1 MESAVIL
8 MGTNLNDRK
17 DNLRVALKKM
27 IERIGE
33 AQLESSLY
41 QTAPWGNIQQDD
53 FLNKVVVIRTHLS
66 PQSLLSEL
74 LAIEHEMGRIRTSK
88 WAPRLIDLDIL
99 YFGEQTIYETG
110 LQIPHPFLQ
119 DRRFTLIPLVEIL
132 PDFMHPVLKKTNTE
146 LLGQTT
152 DNSEVF
158 LLEKEG

>member
-8 MGTNLNDRK
+8 MGTNLDDRK

-99 YFGEQTIYETG
+99 YFGDQTIYETG
-110 LQIPHPFLQ
+110 LQIPHPYLQ

-132 PDFMHPVLKKTNTE
+132 PDFIHPVLKKTNTE
-146 LLGQTT
+146 LLAHTT
-152 DNSEVF
+152 DISEVF
-158 LLEKEG
+158 LAENKG